1 MLQRVKWLSIF
12 SLVTGAAA
20 IVAGALD
27 VDAAVTIPGGL
38 LSVAMAIMSRD
49 SG

>member
-1 MLQRVKWLSIF
+1 VFRRVKWLSF
-12 SLVTGAAA
+12 LSLVVGAGAV
-20 IVAGALD
+20 VAGVLD
-27 VDAAVTIPGGL
+27 VDAAATVPGGL